1 MMPALQMIAS
11 SGPVFFTA
19 ATQARTDE
27 GSASSHAAGAVSP
40 SPRRMPP
47 RPFPGSAPYRYRGS
61 LEASTR
67 MASYASPNCIR
78 DEITFSLQ
86 IETRRDRLGA
96 CP

>member
-1 MMPALQMIAS
+1 MMPALHMIAS

-40 SPRRMPP
+40 FTEAHAAAAVSRERAVPITA
-47 RPFPGSAPYRYRGS
+47 AP

-67 MASYASPNCIR
+67 MVS
-78 DEITFSLQ
+78 
-86 IETRRDRLGA
+86 
-96 CP
+96 